1 MAKAPL
7 SSLYARFSYRWHSD
21 ITRLGYPAAY
31 DELIAALPA
40 AAQTPTVLDAGC
52 GTGALAQAWLK
63 TNQPHT
69 TLHMLDSS
77 EEMLSQ
83 ARANFSAIPNTVFHQ
98 DILGSEV
105 IPQNA
110 CDLLLSAHV
119 IEHLD
124 APETGLRW
132 FASRLRTGGHIAL
145 SVSKPHWC
153 TALVRWRW
161 GHKAFTPTQVRSL
174 LTSTGFTNIQA
185 VPFSKG
191 PPSRTSCGY
200 IATRA

>member
-7 SSLYARFSYRWHSD
+7 SSLYAQFSHRWHSD

-31 DELIAALPA
+31 DDLIAALPPLK
-40 AAQTPTVLDAGC
+40 THPTVLDAGC

-63 TNQPHT
+63 TNLPHSA
-69 TLHMLDSS
+69 LHMLDSS
-77 EEMLSQ
+77 EDMLSQ
-83 ARANFSAIPNTVFHQ
+83 ARDNLSQVPYTTFHQ
-98 DILGSEV
+98 DTLGSTAVPE
-105 IPQNA
+105 NS

-124 APETGLRW
+124 TPQDGLRW
-132 FASRLRTGGHIAL
+132 FASRLRKGGQIAL

-161 GHKAFTPTQVRSL
+161 GHKAFTPSDVHAM
-174 LTSTGFTNIQA
+174 LTATGFTNIQA

-200 IATRA
+200 IATRL

>member
-7 SSLYARFSYRWHSD
+7 SSLYARFSHRWHSD

-31 DELIAALPA
+31 DDLIATLPA
-40 AAQTPTVLDAGC
+40 TTPKPTVLDAGC

-63 TNQPHT
+63 TNQPHNA
-69 TLHMLDSS
+69 LHMLDSS
-77 EEMLSQ
+77 DEMLIQ
-83 ARANFSAIPNTVFHQ
+83 ARKNFASVPNTIFHQ
-98 DILGSEV
+98 DILGSTAVPE
-105 IPQNA
+105 NH

-119 IEHLD
+119 IEHLNTPHD
-124 APETGLRW
+124 GVSW
-132 FASRLRTGGHIAL
+132 FASRLRRGGQIAL

-161 GHKAFTPTQVRSL
+161 GHKAFTPHQVHKML
-174 LTSTGFTNIQA
+174 QATGFTNIQT
-185 VPFSKG
+185 VPFAKG

>member
-7 SSLYARFSYRWHSD
+7 SSLYAQFSHRWHSD

-31 DELIAALPA
+31 DELMAALPA
-40 AAQTPTVLDAGC
+40 TSSEPMVLDAGC

-63 TNQPHT
+63 TNQHHSA
-69 TLHMLDSS
+69 LHLLDIS
-77 EEMLSQ
+77 EDMLSQ
-83 ARANFSAIPNTVFHQ
+83 ARSNLASVPNTKFHQ
-98 DILGSEV
+98 DILGSAA
-105 IPQNA
+105 IPENS

-119 IEHLD
+119 IEHLGT
-124 APETGLRW
+124 PQEGLSW
-132 FASRLRTGGHIAL
+132 FASRLRKGSHIAL
-145 SVSKPHWC
+145 SISKPHWC

-161 GHKAFTPTQVRSL
+161 GHKAFTPSQVHNM
-174 LTSTGFTNIQA
+174 LTSTGFTNIQT

-200 IATRA
+200 IATRV